1 MLKIRFLIKSFS
13 VGCLFIMHAYCSDP
27 DNMMTPVKQGGSS
40 SIIEFTPGQVM
51 SQRQA
56 RILTRENFE
65 THFEPSIVESWGI
78 DWSLLTNQTLAYDC
92 PEKASSVS
100 FLTNRLKERLR
111 KCKDGAFLDF
121 FDKIMGIKTAMEA
134 VHGDRLDDKSIEY
147 FSRFFPE
154 ATVTTDI
161 KIGGVQLG
169 ETVFVTLQ
177 TGEKLKYY
185 VKTHSEG
192 RLSSKSSAAKLVA
205 PEELMIYRILQY
217 ASVGCE
223 SHFFQRSPED
233 VYIATLDASH
243 TGVFNLFK
251 DVIKKE
257 ETFGE
262 TVWGRLGIIKDSLK
276 ENDFDAIESFLDD
289 SITQNFIRQMSTLD
303 ILTRVLRLQDLLNN
317 PENFGFVVQSEQYPV
332 LRVIDFRVLDEREFR
347 ITKDHFRGFLVG
359 NGLYNYS
366 ASHKTMRFALHD
378 RNRDKRIETAL
389 LVLSQNPLR
398 LIVEHIEHAYNDVAQ
413 YIIGQPGVFAGQEE
427 SLMSKLTSYKDAV
440 IANVHFFN
448 ECLHDERILEE
459 VTA

>member
-1 MLKIRFLIKSFS
+1 MQKIRFFLTSFAICCFF
-13 VGCLFIMHAYCSDP
+13 VTNAYCSDP
-27 DNMMTPVKQGGSS
+27 DSMTTPVKSS
-40 SIIEFTPGQVM
+40 AISAVVECTPGQIM

-56 RILTRENFE
+56 QVLTRDNFANF
-65 THFEPSIVESWGI
+65 FEGSVVESWGI
-78 DWSLLTNQTLAYDC
+78 DWPLLTDQTLAYDC

-111 KCKDGAFLDF
+111 KCKDVAFLDF

-147 FSRFFPE
+147 FSRLFPE

-205 PEELMIYRILQY
+205 PEELMIYKILQY
-217 ASVGCE
+217 VGVGCE

-233 VYIATLDASH
+233 VYIATLDAAH
-243 TGVFNLFK
+243 NGTFRLFK
-251 DVIKKE
+251 DVITQE
-257 ETFGE
+257 RTFGE
-262 TVWGRLGIIKDSLK
+262 ILWGQLGIIKNSPR
-276 ENDFDAIESFLDD
+276 ENDFDALELTFDHPLS
-289 SITQNFIRQMSTLD
+289 QNFIQQMATLD

-317 PENFGFVVQSEQYPV
+317 PDNFGFVWQSDSYPM

-359 NGLYNYS
+359 NGLYNYA

-378 RNRDKRIETAL
+378 RNRDKRIETASH
-389 LVLSQNPLR
+389 VSSQDPLQS
-398 LIVEHIEHAYNDVAQ
+398 IIGHIEHAYHDIAQ
-413 YIIGQPGVFAGQEE
+413 YIIGQPDFSEQQVT
-427 SLMSKLTSYKDAV
+427 LMDKLNNYREAI

-448 ECLHDERILEE
+448 ECLHDRTILEE

>member
-13 VGCLFIMHAYCSDP
+13 IGCLFNMHAYCGDP
-27 DNMMTPVKQGGSS
+27 DDMMTPVKQTGLSTVV
-40 SIIEFTPGQVM
+40 EFTPGQVM

-78 DWSLLTNQTLAYDC
+78 DWSLLASQTLAYDC

-147 FSRFFPE
+147 FSRLFPE

-169 ETVFVTLQ
+169 ETVFVTLPE
-177 TGEKLKYY
+177 GVKLKYY

-217 ASVGCE
+217 AGVGCE

-233 VYIATLDASH
+233 VYIATLDAAH
-243 TGVFNLFK
+243 NGTFRLFK
-251 DVIKKE
+251 DTIKD
-257 ETFGE
+257 ETKYGE
-262 TVWGRLGIIKDSLK
+262 ALWGKLGIINNSPYA
-276 ENDFDAIESFLDD
+276 NDFDALEHIFTDPFS
-289 SITQNFIRQMSTLD
+289 QNFIQQMATLD

-317 PENFGFVVQSEQYPV
+317 PDNFGFVWHSDSYPI
-332 LRVIDFRVLDEREFR
+332 LRVIDFRVLDEREFK

-359 NGLYNYS
+359 NGLYNYA

-378 RNRDKRIETAL
+378 RNRDKRIETAM
-389 LVLSQNPLR
+389 LVLSQDPLKS
-398 LIVEHIEHAYNDVAQ
+398 IIGHIEHAYHDIAH
-413 YIIGQPGVFAGQEE
+413 YITGQPDFSEQQIA
-427 SLMSKLTSYKDAV
+427 LMDKLNNFREAI

-448 ECLHDERILEE
+448 TCLHDRTILEE